1 MESRFSIYEETQE
14 TEILGGCKSYPPN
27 AKLLMVQCHPIIK
40 SLTIFIPK
48 TTLRNITL
56 TLQKHYE
63 NITKHYET
71 LRNCVMLG
79 NRRDKQV
86 RE

>member
-1 MESRFSIYEETQE
+1 
-14 TEILGGCKSYPPN
+14 
-27 AKLLMVQCHPIIK
+27 MVQCHPIIK

-63 NITKHYET
+63 T

-86 RE
+86 REQEDIGVSSAYADDWAK

>member
-1 MESRFSIYEETQE
+1 
-14 TEILGGCKSYPPN
+14 
-27 AKLLMVQCHPIIK
+27 MVQCHPIIK

-63 NITKHYET
+63 T

>member
-1 MESRFSIYEETQE
+1 
-14 TEILGGCKSYPPN
+14 
-27 AKLLMVQCHPIIK
+27 MVQCHPIIK

-48 TTLRNITL
+48 TTLRNITP
-56 TLQKHYE
+56 TLQ
-63 NITKHYET
+63 KHYET

-86 RE
+86 REQEDIGVSSAYADDWAK

>member
-1 MESRFSIYEETQE
+1 
-14 TEILGGCKSYPPN
+14 
-27 AKLLMVQCHPIIK
+27 MVQCHPRIK

-63 NITKHYET
+63 T

-86 RE
+86 REQEDIGVSSAYADDWAK

>member
-1 MESRFSIYEETQE
+1 
-14 TEILGGCKSYPPN
+14 
-27 AKLLMVQCHPIIK
+27 MVQCHPIIK
-40 SLTIFIPK
+40 SITIFIPK

-56 TLQKHYE
+56 TLQ
-63 NITKHYET
+63 KHYET

-86 RE
+86 REQEDIGVSSAYADDWAK

>member
-1 MESRFSIYEETQE
+1 
-14 TEILGGCKSYPPN
+14 
-27 AKLLMVQCHPIIK
+27 MVQCHPIIK
-40 SLTIFIPK
+40 SLTIFIPR

-56 TLQKHYE
+56 TLQ
-63 NITKHYET
+63 KHYET

-86 RE
+86 REQEDIGVSSAYADDWAK

>member
-1 MESRFSIYEETQE
+1 
-14 TEILGGCKSYPPN
+14 
-27 AKLLMVQCHPIIK
+27 MVQCHPIIK

-63 NITKHYET
+63 P

-86 RE
+86 REQEDIGVSSDYADDWAK

>member
-1 MESRFSIYEETQE
+1 
-14 TEILGGCKSYPPN
+14 
-27 AKLLMVQCHPIIK
+27 MVQCHPIIK

-56 TLQKHYE
+56 TLQKHY
-63 NITKHYET
+63 KT

-86 RE
+86 REYEDIGVSSAYADDWAK

>member
-1 MESRFSIYEETQE
+1 
-14 TEILGGCKSYPPN
+14 
-27 AKLLMVQCHPIIK
+27 MVQCHPIIK

-48 TTLRNITL
+48 TTLRNIKL
-56 TLQKHYE
+56 TLQ
-63 NITKHYET
+63 KHYET

-86 RE
+86 REQEDIGVSSAYADDWAK